1 MLFVCTHNSARSQMA
16 EGLLRQH
23 AGDRFEAFS
32 AGTEPGSLHPLAVRA
47 MADFGIDITNQS
59 SKSGDRFLAENL
71 DYVITM
77 CDQAKESSPVFQ
89 GPAKQLHWSFRDP
102 AAVQGSEH
110 DRLDAF
116 RRVRD
121 QIAARIGQFVLDEAA
136 AGESGK
142 GGPW

>member
-1 MLFVCTHNSARSQMA
+1 MKNVLFVCTHNSARSQMA

-47 MADFGIDITNQS
+47 MDDVGIDIANQS
-59 SKSGDRFLAENL
+59 SKSVDRFVAQTF
-71 DYVITM
+71 DFVITV
-77 CDQAKESSPVFQ
+77 CDQAAETCPVF
-89 GPAKQLHWSFRDP
+89 PRAAEQLHWSLSDP
-102 AAVQGSEH
+102 AAVEGSEH

-121 QIAARIGQFVLDEAA
+121 QIAARIGQFVLDESTAL
-136 AGESGK
+136 
-142 GGPW
+142 